1 MNSECHSCGW
11 RGDANELNWMILE
24 HNDEVGGE
32 RVCPECR
39 NPDIALL
46 V

>member
-1 MNSECHSCGW
+1 MNSECYSCGW

-24 HNDEVGGE
+24 DDEVGGE

-39 NPDIALL
+39 NTDVALL
-46 V
+46 A